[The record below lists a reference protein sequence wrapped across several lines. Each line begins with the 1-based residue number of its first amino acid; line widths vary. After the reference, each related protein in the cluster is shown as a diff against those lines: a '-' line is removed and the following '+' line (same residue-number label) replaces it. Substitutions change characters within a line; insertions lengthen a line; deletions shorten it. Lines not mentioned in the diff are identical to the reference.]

1 MKRFLIIRFSSM
13 GDIVLCSPVVR
24 CLKKAYPNSEIHFLT
39 KPGFASIVSYNPHI
53 YKVWEWDEHNK
64 NTLSELAALK
74 FDFVIDLHHNL
85 RSLRVKLALKRPSSA
100 FKKLN
105 IEKYLKVRFKID
117 SLPKKHIVE
126 RYLDTLKKLNVFDD
140 ELGLD
145 FFIPSGEEIAISTLP
160 AAFQNGYVV
169 LVAGALK
176 ATKQLP
182 EAKLIELCAKLKQPI
197 IVLGGKAE
205 EELGKNISGNFENRV
220 LNYCGK
226 LSLSG
231 SASLIRQA
239 NCVITHD
246 TGLMHIAAAFKKP
259 IISIWGNTI
268 PEFGMYPYFPQ
279 NDVFEYRSEVK
290 GLSCR
295 PCSKI
300 GYSSC
305 PKGHFKCMMNQDLE
319 EIKKA
324 VDSVCKS

>member
-1 MKRFLIIRFSSM
+1 M

-24 CLKKAYPNSEIHFLT
+24 CLKKAYPESEIHFLT
-39 KPGFASIVSYNPHI
+39 KPGFASIVKANPHI
-53 YKVWEWDEHNK
+53 HKVWEWDEHNK
-64 NTLSELAALK
+64 NTLSELATLK
-74 FDFVIDLHHNL
+74 FDFIVDLHHNL
-85 RSLRVKLALKRPSSA
+85 RSLKVKLALKRPSSA

-105 IEKYLKVRFKID
+105 IEKYLKVRFKIN

-197 IVLGGKAE
+197 IILGGKAE

-231 SASLIRQA
+231 SASLIKQA
-239 NCVITHD
+239 KCVISHD

-268 PEFGMYPYFPQ
+268 PDFGMYPYFPQ

-290 GLSCR
+290 GLPCR

-319 EIKKA
+319 EIKRA